1 MELRLYLQILRHR
14 WWMLVALPL
23 LVAAISGI
31 AAARQPARFGITA
44 RLLVT
49 RGPIA
54 GDDAAGLTDQ
64 GEDKTALDLPAIIS
78 GAPFRS
84 DLARALAQAGHPIDT
99 AALAGAL
106 NGIRQDNVVT
116 IAISA
121 TRPEDAVAIGPAMV
135 ALLKANGL
143 RYWGDSRATPDAP
156 GLNIGVLDLPDQA
169 TLLNGPRALAS
180 DVALRSLLALIVA
193 IGLAFG
199 LHYLE
204 AGRRLHAA
212 GNNMAKL

>member
-106 NGIRQDNVVT
+106 NGIRQDNVV
-116 IAISA
+116 
-121 TRPEDAVAIGPAMV
+121 
-135 ALLKANGL
+135 
-143 RYWGDSRATPDAP
+143 
-156 GLNIGVLDLPDQA
+156 
-169 TLLNGPRALAS
+169 
-180 DVALRSLLALIVA
+180 
-193 IGLAFG
+193 
-199 LHYLE
+199 
-204 AGRRLHAA
+204 
-212 GNNMAKL
+212 